1 MSDEDKAINWFEE
14 NYKGLIFGVI
24 AGLIILFSYKSFLS
38 SVNQTQLD
46 LSRQYDLA
54 VEKYLDGSKTEILN
68 FSETHMQK
76 NSDNI
81 YTSLANLYSAKI
93 MYDNNNIKES
103 YMFLNHVIDNSPDK
117 EIADLA
123 KYRKAKLLIEEK
135 KYDMAHTLIGVDSD
149 NYQHIELKGDI
160 FYLENKRNDAIQE
173 YNKVLTYS
181 ITPNERKNIK
191 AKINFI
197 K

>member
-1 MSDEDKAINWFEE
+1 MSDEDRVVNWFEE

-54 VEKYLDGSKTEILN
+54 IERYQDGSKNEILN
-68 FSETHMQK
+68 FSKIHMQQ

-81 YTSLANLYSAKI
+81 YTSLANLYAAKI
-93 MYDNNNIKES
+93 MYDDNNIKES
-103 YMFLNHVIDNSPDK
+103 YVFLNHVIDNSPDK

-123 KYRKAKLLIEEK
+123 KYRKAKLLIEET
-135 KYDMAHTLIGVDSD
+135 KYDMAHTLIGVDPD

-160 FYLENKRNDAIQE
+160 FYLQNKRDDAVQQ

-191 AKINFI
+191 AKINFMQ
-197 K
+197 

>member
-1 MSDEDKAINWFEE
+1 MSDEDRVVNWFEE
-14 NYKGLIFGVI
+14 NYIGLFFGVI
-24 AGLIILFSYKSFLS
+24 VGLVILFSYKSFLS

-54 VEKYLDGSKTEILN
+54 IERYQDGSKNEILN
-68 FSETHMQK
+68 FSKTHMQE

-93 MYDNNNIKES
+93 MYDDNNIEES
-103 YMFLNHVIDNSPDK
+103 YVFLNHVIANSPDK

-123 KYRKAKLLIEEK
+123 KYRKVKLLIEEK
-135 KYDMAHTLIGVDSD
+135 KYDIAYTLIGEDPD

-160 FYLENKRNDAIQE
+160 YYLQNKRNDAIRE

-191 AKINFI
+191 AKINFM